1 MPWICVVSFN
11 IYTHISYYYAY
22 QLLVTYLNLFLI
34 QFHALTIHSL
44 RTHIFLFSAMPF
56 ILACCCPPN
65 TYFCINIPPN
75 LCSFAHL
82 YAALAFLFATY
93 GENPLFI
100 VSPTPL
106 QSQNSHFPPFCSSSG
121 FPVHNLLY
129 ASSKLL
135 LNLLDNLSSHNNIH
149 ILPFCINTFLICPY
163 SDVFIVNPSIL
174 LKYPLTKRNTIAK
187 AWKINAYE
195 DWM

>member
-1 MPWICVVSFN
+1 
-11 IYTHISYYYAY
+11 
-22 QLLVTYLNLFLI
+22 
-34 QFHALTIHSL
+34 
-44 RTHIFLFSAMPF
+44 
-56 ILACCCPPN
+56 
-65 TYFCINIPPN
+65 
-75 LCSFAHL
+75 
-82 YAALAFLFATY
+82 
-93 GENPLFI
+93 
-100 VSPTPL
+100 
-106 QSQNSHFPPFCSSSG
+106 
-121 FPVHNLLY
+121 
-129 ASSKLL
+129 LL